1 MSVTLIGQ
9 YRVEDFQ
16 DNHGE
21 WGCIVTDTD
30 KKFMSV
36 ISHKQSREDAIRFAI
51 ASMEVKRGERNGS
64 IS

>member
-16 DNHGE
+16 DNQGE

-36 ISHKQSREDAIRFAI
+36 TSHRQTKADAISLAL
-51 ASMEVKRGERNGS
+51 ASIEAKKGKRNGS
-64 IS
+64 VS

>member
-1 MSVTLIGQ
+1 MSITLIGQ

-16 DNHGE
+16 DNQGE

-30 KKFMSV
+30 KKYMSV
-36 ISHKQSREDAIRFAI
+36 TSHKQTREDAINLALAGI
-51 ASMEVKRGERNGS
+51 EAKKEKRNGS